1 MSALASADR
10 RGNLGVVFVAGI
22 AVLLSFLLFLAVLVV
37 LVLVRRGDAPAGR
50 TSREYD
56 ASRREAVRLLTGADS
71 APATS
76 RSWKRRV
83 GVAEDAALEA
93 RFRSVLAEALRVAVP
108 HDRGLVVEPDG
119 TARLARDA
127 RIVAAVSTTDLRAR
141 GPGGGDGLAIGL
153 VLVDPEPPGTDPRW
167 VALPVQVLFPA
178 LERAGRADL
187 IDRFEGLA
195 RRLA

>member
-1 MSALASADR
+1 MASADR
-10 RGNLGVVFVAGI
+10 RGKLGVVIVAGI
-22 AVLLSFLLFLAVLVV
+22 AVLLSFLLFLTVLVV
-37 LVLVRRGDAPAGR
+37 LVLVRRGDAPARR

-56 ASRREAVRLLTGADS
+56 ASRREAVRLLTGAES

-83 GVAEDAALEA
+83 GVAEDTALEA
-93 RFRSVLAEALRVAVP
+93 PFRSVLAEALRVAVP

-127 RIVAAVSTTDLRAR
+127 RIVAAVSTAGLRAR

-178 LERAGRADL
+178 LERAGRTDL
-187 IDRFEGLA
+187 VDRFEGLA